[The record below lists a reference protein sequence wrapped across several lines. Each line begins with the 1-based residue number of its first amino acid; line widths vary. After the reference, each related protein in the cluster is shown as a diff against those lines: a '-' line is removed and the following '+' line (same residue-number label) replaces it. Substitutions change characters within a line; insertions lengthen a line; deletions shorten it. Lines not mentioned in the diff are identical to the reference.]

1 MVEGFLL
8 TLRVK
13 GVRVALHCNKIV
25 EIRLVKWFAIL
36 RHLRVHRCH
45 DLSRVLQRA
54 RHPGLR
60 DEMVSRL
67 GRAEDFS
74 LAQVPPAVLQLFHL
88 CLLQC
93 VFLRE

>member
-1 MVEGFLL
+1 VVEGFLL
-8 TLRVK
+8 ALRVK
-13 GVRVALHCNKIV
+13 GVRVALDCNKIV
-25 EIRLVKWFAIL
+25 EIRLVKRFAIL
-36 RHLRVHRCH
+36 HHLRVYRCH

-74 LAQVPPAVLQLFHL
+74 LAQVPLALLQLLHL
-88 CLLQC
+88 RLLQS